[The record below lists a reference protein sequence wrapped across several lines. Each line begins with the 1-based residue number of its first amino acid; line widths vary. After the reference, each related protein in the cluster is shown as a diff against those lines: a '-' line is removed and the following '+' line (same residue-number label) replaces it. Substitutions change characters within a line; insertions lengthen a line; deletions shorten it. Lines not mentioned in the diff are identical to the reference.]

1 MCTQST
7 FTAPSCPANMSRG
20 SADGAAM
27 TPKDLVYLGG
37 RLLSEGRLSQAESAY
52 DSARRSGDYRVG
64 CGGRVRAWPRVNA
77 TAGARAKRPRRL
89 ATRSRPVTSNTAQTL
104 LTISACG

>member
-1 MCTQST
+1 
-7 FTAPSCPANMSRG
+7 
-20 SADGAAM
+20 M

-77 TAGARAKRPRRL
+77 TAGA
-89 ATRSRPVTSNTAQTL
+89 
-104 LTISACG
+104 